1 MSNLI
6 LFFVEHQCSLSISD
20 LDCVNHNKSIVM
32 YLAPPTSLHILDISN
47 SSMRMVLPTFGI
59 LSLLGGLADLGI
71 GRQFCSKPRFKKNS
85 DKCLAVI
92 VIFFLFLNENSLR
105 KIQGNKL
112 KGGEKYHVYPLSS

>member
-92 VIFFLFLNENSLR
+92 VIFFFYSLM
-105 KIQGNKL
+105 KIHCV
-112 KGGEKYHVYPLSS
+112 KYKEIN